1 MFHMVKKTW
10 IELSMEI
17 LWHPMNVINNN
28 MGIPMMATL
37 AEMFGCTVRFHVQKM
52 RHGKSKP
59 FGILKKKGQCMVNK
73 KGIGQ

>member
-1 MFHMVKKTW
+1 MKFTQ
-10 IELSMEI
+10 I

-52 RHGKSKP
+52 RQGKSKP